1 MDARKMRSNFVAGLF
16 SGLRVVWPILSGLI
30 GLMIV
35 LGLVVGMR
43 EGWSIQESIY
53 FACIRSHDRLWR
65 SRPEDAVGAHACCFI
80 GVCGVLFTALLAG
93 VAVKALDAAHDDDN
107 R

>member
-65 SRPEDAVGAHACCFI
+65 PRPEDAVGTHACNLYR
-80 GVCGVLFTALLAG
+80 GVRRAVHRIAG
-93 VAVKALDAAHDDDN
+93 RRRGEALDAANDDD
-107 R
+107 